1 MKRRVL
7 LGAGMGLVLSAPA
20 IAQGL
25 PDRPITLVSG
35 FAPGGS
41 TDITARLLA
50 ERMQAHMGTNARVV
64 VENRPG
70 ASGTVAAEWLRR
82 QPTDGTV
89 LMLNEAS
96 SHALE
101 RDDV

>member
-1 MKRRVL
+1 MV
-7 LGAGMGLVLSAPA
+7 LVLAAPA

-50 ERMQAHMGTNARVV
+50 ERMQAHMGGNARVV

-70 ASGTVAAEWLRR
+70 ASGT
-82 QPTDGTV
+82 
-89 LMLNEAS
+89 
-96 SHALE
+96 
-101 RDDV
+101 